1 MNAILHATQLKID
14 VPQQAIATPSRHES
28 AHLHVT
34 GEAVYTDD
42 IAAPRG
48 TLSAAI
54 GFAPAAY
61 ATLRSFELIEVIKAP
76 GVIEVFTAKDIP
88 GVNNYG
94 GIVLDDPILATD
106 LIEYHGQPVFMV
118 VAETHLLARK
128 AAKLAKYDLDI
139 KTPILTI
146 DDALAAESY
155 VLPPVTTGRG
165 DVDAALA
172 RSAHRIS
179 GQTQTGG
186 QDHFYL
192 EGMVSLA
199 TPLEDGEI
207 AVHCS
212 TQHPTEVQNI
222 VSRAMALPDA

>member
-1 MNAILHATQLKID
+1 MNPPLAPMQLNID
-14 VPQQAIATPSRHES
+14 VLQRAVSVPSRHES

-54 GFAPAAY
+54 GYAPAAH
-61 ATLRSFELIEVIKAP
+61 AMLKSIDLSHVVKAS
-76 GVIEVFTAKDIP
+76 GVIAVFTAKDVP

-94 GIVLDDPILATD
+94 GIVLDDPILATN
-106 LIEYHGQPVFMV
+106 LIEYNGQPVFMV

-128 AAKLAKYDLDI
+128 AAKLAKFDLDI

-146 DDALAAESY
+146 DDALAAKNY

-165 DVDAALA
+165 DAEAALA
-172 RSAHRIS
+172 RSAHRVR
-179 GQTQTGG
+179 GKTACGG
-186 QDHFYL
+186 QDHFYKI
-192 EGMVSLA
+192 G
-199 TPLEDGEI
+199 
-207 AVHCS
+207 
-212 TQHPTEVQNI
+212 
-222 VSRAMALPDA
+222 RAHV